1 MMSYIAIY
9 SIRLGDTELGSCE
22 LKCVDT
28 RRAGLKYAA
37 IGCALG
43 NDDLMWISL
52 SSIGETWLS

>member
-28 RRAGLKYAA
+28 RRAGLKYAV

-43 NDDLMWISL
+43 NDDLM
-52 SSIGETWLS
+52 